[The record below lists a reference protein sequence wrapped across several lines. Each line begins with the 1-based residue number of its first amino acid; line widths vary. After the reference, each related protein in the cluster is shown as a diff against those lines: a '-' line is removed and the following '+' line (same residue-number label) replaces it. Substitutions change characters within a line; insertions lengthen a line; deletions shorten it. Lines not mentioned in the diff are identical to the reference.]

1 VVLPTVA
8 ASASFP
14 PSLPLPLVAEAMAQ
28 AILLADPPPAGA
40 PLRLLG
46 LDQVVL
52 RQPVEAGQRLEVEV
66 HREARFGKLARYTC
80 RMLAAGKLV
89 AEGRIT
95 VGLASRE
102 ESMELKRYAE
112 GNVTVLEVA
121 GNVKLGESAKQLAA
135 EMERIF
141 QETAGGLLLDVA
153 RIDYVDSTGIGELV
167 GYLQK
172 FTQAGR
178 RIALLRPHQ
187 RLEALL
193 KLTQLDKVFPI
204 FWEREQ
210 ALAYVAGS

>member
-1 VVLPTVA
+1 MELN
-8 ASASFP
+8 
-14 PSLPLPLVAEAMAQ
+14 
-28 AILLADPPPAGA
+28 
-40 PLRLLG
+40 
-46 LDQVVL
+46 
-52 RQPVEAGQRLEVEV
+52 
-66 HREARFGKLARYTC
+66 RYT
-80 RMLAAGKLV
+80 
-89 AEGRIT
+89 
-95 VGLASRE
+95 
-102 ESMELKRYAE
+102 E
-112 GNVTVLEVA
+112 GNITVLEVA

-172 FTQAGR
+172 FSQAGR

-193 KLTQLDKVFPI
+193 KLTQLDKIFPI
-204 FWEREQ
+204 FWERDQ

>member
-1 VVLPTVA
+1 
-8 ASASFP
+8 
-14 PSLPLPLVAEAMAQ
+14 
-28 AILLADPPPAGA
+28 
-40 PLRLLG
+40 
-46 LDQVVL
+46 
-52 RQPVEAGQRLEVEV
+52 
-66 HREARFGKLARYTC
+66 
-80 RMLAAGKLV
+80 
-89 AEGRIT
+89 
-95 VGLASRE
+95 
-102 ESMELKRYAE
+102 MELKRYAE

-210 ALAYVAGS
+210 ALGYVAGS